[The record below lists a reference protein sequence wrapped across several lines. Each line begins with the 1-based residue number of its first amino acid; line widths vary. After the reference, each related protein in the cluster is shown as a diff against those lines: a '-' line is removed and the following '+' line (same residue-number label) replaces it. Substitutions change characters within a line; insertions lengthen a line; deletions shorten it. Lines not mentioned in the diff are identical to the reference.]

1 MFVAT
6 VAVDNAVTT
15 FTSIGEVDPAI
26 DVYAKMIDYAQT
38 PIDNGKRAAAV
49 DFYVRAGLFDDTAKL
64 LLKEGTPFH
73 ED

>member
-1 MFVAT
+1 
-6 VAVDNAVTT
+6 
-15 FTSIGEVDPAI
+15 
-26 DVYAKMIDYAQT
+26 MIDYAQT